1 MKEENVTSNKK
12 THRQGDKV
20 RVAVI
25 GTSWY
30 ADSMHLPSLQSHP
43 NATVTAIC
51 GRDATRAQAMASKFS
66 IPHYFTDYREL
77 INSGLVNAVVIA
89 TPDETHHAMTLAAVD
104 AGLHVI
110 CEKPLALNAA
120 DAREMAER
128 ADAAG
133 VKHMAFFT
141 LRWFQHTQFLKEL
154 VEAGTVG
161 NTTHC
166 QVSYVH
172 GNGRN
177 TGYRWRLD
185 GDRALGILGDLGSH
199 LIDLARW
206 LNGDIVRVAAN
217 LSSFVQRYHDD
228 GRPVTPTNDAALL
241 NVEFANGSQGI
252 IHTSAVAYTGGR
264 GLEQHIT
271 LYGDKGT
278 LEADFNFGNFGG
290 SGNDTAVRAA
300 SLPDGRFVE
309 LDIPDHI
316 WGSVPRDQITE
327 VFNRM
332 PAGDRYFIDCI
343 LNDEAVTPNLW
354 DGLAVQE
361 VIEAAIKSDQLGQW
375 VDVRPI

>member
-1 MKEENVTSNKK
+1 VISNSKSY
-12 THRQGDKV
+12 RQGEKV

-30 ADSMHLPSLQSHP
+30 ADALHLPSITSHP

-51 GRDATRAQAMASKFS
+51 GRDPARAGAMASKFN
-66 IPHYFTDYREL
+66 IPHIYADYREL
-77 INSGLVNAVVIA
+77 IRSGLVDAVVIA
-89 TPDETHHAMTLAAVD
+89 TPDDLHHAMTLAAVD

-141 LRWFQHTQFLKEL
+141 LRWFQHTQFVKEL
-154 VEAGTVG
+154 VDAGRVG
-161 NTTHC
+161 NPTHC

-172 GNGRN
+172 GNGRDPS
-177 TGYRWRLD
+177 YRWRMD
-185 GDRALGILGDLGSH
+185 GERALGILGDLGSH

-217 LSSFVQRYHDD
+217 LSSFVQRYHED
-228 GRPVTPTNDAALL
+228 GRPVMPSNDAALL
-241 NVEFANGSQGI
+241 NVEFANGSQGM
-252 IHTSAVAYTGGR
+252 IHTSTVAYTGGR
-264 GLEQHIT
+264 GLEQHIS
-271 LYGDKGT
+271 LYGDQGT
-278 LEADFNFGNFGG
+278 VEADLNFANFGRGG
-290 SGNDTAVRAA
+290 AFMAVRAA
-300 SLPDGRFVE
+300 STPDGKFVE
-309 LDIPDHI
+309 LGIPDHI
-316 WGSVPRDQITE
+316 WGVVPRDESTE

-343 LNDEAVTPNLW
+343 VNDLPVTPSLW
-354 DGLAVQE
+354 DGVAVQE
-361 VIEAAIKSDQLGQW
+361 VIEAALESQRSGQW
-375 VDVRPI
+375 VNVRPL